1 MKNKLSTKAIV
12 IISIISIILSALTAI
27 SFNVYNYSKEEVEYT
42 IEFTQNTK
50 IKKIEINANDY
61 QLVKLKDSE
70 LKLDKEDVLSA
81 IVPGKTIT
89 IVAPITDNFYVS
101 YLEDEKQTSDD
112 MIIYKDGQ
120 LQEVKDNEYT
130 FSIDKFNIIKNS
142 INGYIIPIF
151 IVMLFVMFGLVYYLF
166 IYYDKVKN
174 NEIKLYNIVLAMI
187 DMFIIFICTYYI
199 LFLILRSLVVI
210 PIICVFLY
218 NLYVIKKV
226 KDKKI
231 ENIYAMFSVIASIAM
246 LFMMAPFNVPDE
258 ASHFLRAYKDS
269 LFVGQTDDGGF
280 WKFPSDVYEL
290 TNRFGRNLHS
300 EENKLY
306 AENYI
311 SEIFKNPDYEVLA
324 SSATNYGNVKNQSFL
339 PYLPSAI
346 VIFIGRMVNAPIF
359 ILFLLCRLI
368 NVIIVVCMCYVA
380 IKLIPRFKKT
390 LLIVSLFPVFIQ
402 QAAAINMDYM
412 TNATII
418 MLISYIV
425 FLMYKVEKINFKHLA
440 IMALLCGILTLGK
453 FGYFPILALMFLI
466 PNNKFKNIK
475 IAMTSKI
482 LFITI
487 AFVISF
493 ALNMSVATNENI
505 DVPQIDNV
513 YGFKYVFKNP
523 LRMIKIIIST
533 MINRLDLDSFRGFI
547 DGFGYS
553 TVWNRGVFALLQII
567 MFFLYI
573 MIKDDDDDTLNL
585 NSRAVY
591 LLIYFSIIGIIYVI
605 AFLLFTKSGE
615 KNIFG
620 IQARYFIAPSLL
632 LYIGVSNN
640 KLLLKISNKKNF
652 YSIITAIS
660 YVTAFISISF
670 FYI

>member
-1 MKNKLSTKAIV
+1 MKNKVTIIV
-12 IISIISIILSALTAI
+12 IGIIAALLSIVAAI
-27 SFNVYNYSKEEVEYT
+27 STNIYDYCKNEINYV
-42 IEFTQNTK
+42 IEFTEETK
-50 IKKIEINANDY
+50 IKDIEINDNKYNFWMFVNDKIQAKDDEYLYSVNSGEKIEIKA
-61 QLVKLKDSE
+61 S
-70 LKLDKEDVLSA
+70 
-81 IVPGKTIT
+81 I
-89 IVAPITDNFYVS
+89 
-101 YLEDEKQTSDD
+101 
-112 MIIYKDGQ
+112 
-120 LQEVKDNEYT
+120 
-130 FSIDKFNIIKNS
+130 IDKFCITFVESDSPNNNNDMIVYRGEELQNVDGNKYLYDIDKFTIIKESVNS
-142 INGYIIPIF
+142 YAIIWF
-151 IVMLFVMFGLVYYLF
+151 ILFLFVFFALILYLY
-166 IYYDKVKN
+166 IYYMKIKDGS
-174 NEIKLYNIVLAMI
+174 IKLYNIILAII
-187 DMFIIFICTYYI
+187 DMFIIFLFTYYL
-199 LFLILRSLVVI
+199 LFLVLESFIII
-210 PIICVFLY
+210 PIICVIIY
-218 NLYVIKKV
+218 NLYILITMPNK
-226 KDKKI
+226 
-231 ENIYAMFSVIASIAM
+231 EMHHIYAMFIVIVSIAM
-246 LFMMAPFNVPDE
+246 LFMMPPFNVPDE
-258 ASHFLRAYKDS
+258 ASHFFRAYKDS
-269 LFVGQTDDGGF
+269 LFIKDVDDGGQMN
-280 WKFPSDVYEL
+280 FPICVRDL
-290 TNRFGRNLHS
+290 TDRFARNLHS
-300 EENKLY
+300 DDNKLY
-306 AENYI
+306 PQNYI
-311 SEIFKNPDYEVLA
+311 SEVFKKSDYSIL
-324 SSATNYGNVKNQSFL
+324 TPGTINYGNVKNLSFL
-339 PYLPSAI
+339 PYLPSAV
-346 VIFIGRMVNAPIF
+346 VIFIGRLFNMPVLV
-359 ILFLLCRLI
+359 LFLLCRLANI
-368 NVIIVVCMCYVA
+368 IIVSCVCYIA
-380 IKLIPRFKKT
+380 IKLVPKFKKAV
-390 LLIVSLFPVFIQ
+390 LLVSMFPMFIQ

-412 TNATII
+412 NNATII
-418 MLISYIV
+418 MLISYTI
-425 FLMYKVEKINFKHLA
+425 FLIYKVEKINIKHLGV
-440 IMALLCGILTLGK
+440 MALLCSVLTLGK